1 MAGEEFFY
9 EDVNG
14 QKGDAHLH
22 ADMLDNPA
30 ADEKQRCRAIVNQ
43 LEAGLSREDV
53 ELLFGPIPNELLQR
67 PA

>member
-1 MAGEEFFY
+1 MPGGEFFH

-14 QKGDAHLH
+14 QKQDAHLH

-30 ADEKQRCRAIVNQ
+30 SNEKQRRRAIVNQ

-53 ELLFGPIPNELLQR
+53 ELLFGPIPNELHQR